1 MSIPSDI
8 RPLVDELY
16 QVLDD
21 TDRQATE
28 GLFELRRA
36 MSLFPQNEILMQY
49 FSSLSNFQF
58 SVAGTRLQA
67 EHIVSNVLMAGV
79 PDEDVQKAGDY
90 LAALLHIAPE
100 SKLMIEKVVERLEVL
115 QSGTQV

>member
-21 TDRQATE
+21 TDRQATQ
-28 GLFELRRA
+28 GLFALRRA
-36 MSLFPQNEILMQY
+36 MSLFPENEILMQY

-58 SVAGTRLQA
+58 CIAGVRVQA
-67 EHIVSNVLMAGV
+67 EHIVGNILLDGV

-90 LAALLHIAPE
+90 LAALLHMAPE
-100 SKLMIEKVVERLEVL
+100 SKVMIEKVVDKLEVL
-115 QSGTQV
+115 Q

>member
-21 TDRQATE
+21 TDRQATQ
-28 GLFELRRA
+28 GLFALRRG
-36 MSLFPQNEILMQY
+36 MSLFPENEILMQY
-49 FSSLSNFQF
+49 FSSISNFQF
-58 SVAGTRLQA
+58 CVAGTRLQA
-67 EHIVSNVLMAGV
+67 EHIVSNILLADV

-90 LAALLHIAPE
+90 LAALLHMAPE
-100 SKLMIEKVVERLEVL
+100 VKIMIEKVIERLEVL
-115 QSGTQV
+115 P

>member
-21 TDRQATE
+21 TDRQATQ
-28 GLFELRRA
+28 GLFVLRRA
-36 MSLFPQNEILMQY
+36 MSLFPENEILMQY

-58 SVAGTRLQA
+58 CIAGVRVQA
-67 EHIVSNVLMAGV
+67 EHIVGNILLDGV

-115 QSGTQV
+115 Q

>member
-21 TDRQATE
+21 TDRQATQ
-28 GLFELRRA
+28 GLFALRRA
-36 MSLFPQNEILMQY
+36 MSLFPENEILMQY

-58 SVAGTRLQA
+58 CIAGVRVQA
-67 EHIVSNVLMAGV
+67 EHIVGNILLDGV

-115 QSGTQV
+115 Q

>member
-21 TDRQATE
+21 TDRQATQ
-28 GLFELRRA
+28 GLFALRRG
-36 MSLFPQNEILMQY
+36 MSLFPENEILMQY
-49 FSSLSNFQF
+49 FSSISNFQF
-58 SVAGTRLQA
+58 CIAGVRLQA
-67 EHIVSNVLMAGV
+67 EHIAGNILLAGV

-90 LAALLHIAPE
+90 LAALLNIAPE
-100 SKLMIEKVVERLEVL
+100 SRMMIKKVVERLEIL
-115 QSGTQV
+115 P

>member
-21 TDRQATE
+21 TDRQATQ
-28 GLFELRRA
+28 GLFALRRG
-36 MSLFPQNEILMQY
+36 MSLFPENEILMQY
-49 FSSLSNFQF
+49 FSSISNFQF
-58 SVAGTRLQA
+58 CVTGTRLQA
-67 EHIVSNVLMAGV
+67 ENIVSNILLAGV
-79 PDEDVQKAGDY
+79 PDADVQKAGDY

-100 SKLMIEKVVERLEVL
+100 VKLMIQEVIEKLEVL
-115 QSGTQV
+115 S

>member
-21 TDRQATE
+21 TDRQATQ
-28 GLFELRRA
+28 GLFALRRSL
-36 MSLFPQNEILMQY
+36 SLFPENEILMQY
-49 FSSLSNFQF
+49 FSAISNFQF
-58 SVAGTRLQA
+58 CVAGTRLQA
-67 EHIVSNVLMAGV
+67 ENIVSNILLADV

-90 LAALLHIAPE
+90 LAALLHMAPE
-100 SKLMIEKVVERLEVL
+100 VKIAIEQVIEKLEVL
-115 QSGTQV
+115 P